1 MSNKGIKM
9 KWKSEYTD
17 WDDLPLIMNVNELC
31 VLLRISKPTA
41 LKLLDSNKIKAK
53 KTENRW
59 FISKEA
65 VKKYLEV

>member
-1 MSNKGIKM
+1 M
-9 KWKSEYTD
+9 KWKNEYTD
-17 WDDLPLIMNVNELC
+17 WDDLPLIISVNELC

>member
-1 MSNKGIKM
+1 MSNKGMKM
-9 KWKSEYTD
+9 KWKNEYTD
-17 WDDLPLIMNVNELC
+17 WGDLPLIISVNELC

-65 VKKYLEV
+65 VKKYLGD

>member
-1 MSNKGIKM
+1 M
-9 KWKSEYTD
+9 KWKNEYTD
-17 WDDLPLIMNVNELC
+17 WDDLPLIISVNELC

-59 FISKEA
+59 FIQKEA
-65 VKKYLEV
+65 VKKYLGD